1 MARVIRRVLASLNFV
16 AVLGLLFALFILV
29 NYVSGRRYGRW
40 DLTREKITALSDQ
53 TRRTLKALKEP
64 VSVIVFYPPT
74 QRLSELITDT
84 LKEYERASPQIS
96 VEYVDPE
103 QDRARALQ
111 LVQEFDIDVTKP
123 DALNLV
129 IFQSGARRPFDSAQG
144 GVPSKVEGRR
154 KYLSDPE
161 LVEYDYGSMGF
172 GSEPRVKAFKGEEAF
187 TSALINL
194 TQSASPL
201 LWFTD
206 GHGEKSVEAQDQLGL
221 SELKKSL
228 EQQGWSVKTVTLLN
242 QTSIPSEVKLVA
254 VPGPTHRFTEQELLL
269 LQSYLDGGGRCL
281 ALIDPLEDTGLDGLL
296 ERWGL
301 TLGMDIVVDPARRI
315 PFVSAANLLVT
326 SYTKHPIVERM
337 NMLMTLFP
345 LARSLR
351 PATPAPE
358 GLTVTPLALTSADGW
373 GETQTT
379 VEPFQFTEGQDL
391 TGPVPIATASERT
404 TPARTRLVAIGDSD
418 FIINAQLGNI
428 GNRDFLLGAIH
439 WLVEQEQF
447 IGIGP
452 KALESIKLNL
462 TSGQLTGIF
471 WVSFLAMPLG
481 FALLG
486 VGMWALRRR

>member
-1 MARVIRRVLASLNFV
+1 MTKAWRRLVASLNFV

-29 NYVSGRRYGRW
+29 NYVSNRRYARW
-40 DLTREKITALSDQ
+40 DLTREKLTALSDQ

-84 LKEYERASPQIS
+84 LKEYERAGPRIS

-129 IFQSGARRPFDSAQG
+129 IFQSGARR
-144 GVPSKVEGRR
+144 

-187 TSALINL
+187 TSALISL
-194 TQSASPL
+194 TQNASPL
-201 LWFTD
+201 VWFTD

-228 EQQGWSVKTVTLLN
+228 DQQGWSIKTVTLLN
-242 QTSIPSEVKLVA
+242 QTSIPSEVKLVV
-254 VPGPTHRFTEQELLL
+254 VPGPTRRFTEQELLL
-269 LQSYLDGGGRCL
+269 LQSYLDQGGRCL

-296 ERWGL
+296 ERWGM
-301 TLGMDIVVDPARRI
+301 TLGMDVVVDPARRI

-326 SYTKHPIVERM
+326 SYTEHPIVERM
-337 NMLMTLFP
+337 KTLMTLFP

-351 PATPAPE
+351 PATTAPE
-358 GLTVTPLALTSADGW
+358 GLTVTPLALTSVEGW

-391 TGPVPIATASERT
+391 PGPVPIATASERA

-418 FIINAQLGNI
+418 FIVNAQLGNI

-462 TSGQLTGIF
+462 TSGQLTGVF

-486 VGMWALRRR
+486 IGMWLLRRR